1 MKLLTQSE
9 LEVLKEAKDILLYYA
24 NSDGDCETIFYKSF
38 KELHKAIRKYEK
50 VDDKTWQN
58 G

>member
-1 MKLLTQSE
+1 MKYLTKQEMEALKQSE
-9 LEVLKEAKDILLYYA
+9 DILFYYA

>member
-1 MKLLTQSE
+1 MKYLTKQEMETLKQSE
-9 LEVLKEAKDILLYYA
+9 DILFYYA
-24 NSDGDCETIFYKSF
+24 NSDGDCEAIFYKAF

-50 VDDKTWQN
+50 VDDKSCQN

>member
-1 MKLLTQSE
+1 MKTLTQSE
-9 LEVLKEAKDILLYYA
+9 LEILKQSEDILFYYA
-24 NSDGDCETIFYKSF
+24 NSDGDCEAIFYKSF

-50 VDDKTWQN
+50 VDDKSCQN